1 MCLSKWIK
9 AWRKRRRDRIYEG
22 PSAEIDGGTR
32 ICHDTDAPKDIFSHE
47 ILRFSCRFS
56 SSSLLEED
64 TNLTSGL
71 FHFTAEKREEGV
83 ETSVSVLHSRRGEI
97 NQAKMRPSCFL
108 EEINGILQ
116 KHDIARFNGLYYKVS
131 GLPDFFGASVSVTY
145 ASGETLDCYNNQD
158 PFLPL
163 AFIIALCQAYGIE
176 KEVEIQ

>member
-1 MCLSKWIK
+1 MCLSAKIK

-22 PSAEIDGGTR
+22 PSIDGGTR
-32 ICHDTDAPKDIFSHE
+32 ICHDTDAPKDILSHE

-71 FHFTAEKREEGV
+71 FHFTAEKREEGA

-108 EEINGILQ
+108 EEIDGILQ

-163 AFIIALCQAYGIE
+163 AFILALCQAYGIE